1 MVIKLIIIDVVL
13 NVKIEHMN
21 DLKEVIIDI
30 GLVSVIKKHTNL
42 ISIEIDTVNLREIE
56 IIDVDIIDDL
66 KNDIINDIEVV
77 MIEINVV
84 HI

>member
-1 MVIKLIIIDVVL
+1 
-13 NVKIEHMN
+13 MN